1 MEIQKIHSND
11 ITIQSHP
18 SKNQSKKF
26 NVSGHAVNLDQNASQ
41 CNKLGMKI
49 LKNYQS
55 ETVG

>member
-11 ITIQSHP
+11 ITMQSNP
-18 SKNQSKKF
+18 SKHRSNEF
-26 NVSGHAVNLDQNASQ
+26 NVSDHAVNLDHSASQ

-49 LKNYQS
+49 LKNYQP

>member
-1 MEIQKIHSND
+1 MEIQKIHNND
-11 ITIQSHP
+11 ITMQFNR
-18 SKNQSKKF
+18 SKYRSNEF
-26 NVSGHAVNLDQNASQ
+26 NVSGHAVNLDHIASQ

>member
-1 MEIQKIHSND
+1 MEIQKIHNND
-11 ITIQSHP
+11 ITMQFNR
-18 SKNQSKKF
+18 SKYRSNKF
-26 NVSGHAVNLDQNASQ
+26 NVSDHAVNLDHSASQ